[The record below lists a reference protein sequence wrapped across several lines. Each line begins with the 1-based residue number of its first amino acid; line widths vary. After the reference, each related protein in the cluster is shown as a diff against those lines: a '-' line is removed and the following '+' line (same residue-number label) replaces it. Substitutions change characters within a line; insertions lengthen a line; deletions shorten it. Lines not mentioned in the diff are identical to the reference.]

1 VPGRSH
7 ELSDRTQVDR
17 APAGVAERWA
27 IRGRLL
33 KAGVWHDVLL
43 RRMLAVADVA
53 AAVTA
58 MVALAVF
65 GDIGLAT
72 LFWLLASMPFWIVV
86 AKLDGLYDRDQRSLR
101 HMTVDEAPHLL
112 LWAVTSALV
121 VALLLHL
128 LPVPALE
135 TGEAARL
142 AGVAA
147 VAAFVLR
154 ASMRWLWRRITPP
167 ERVVILGAGAEAR
180 AARRKI
186 ALFEDM
192 HLDVVDEREEPSLEE
207 LDGPPEWLLSAD
219 RVVVAS
225 SGVDERLVRLLLTIG
240 REHQIKVSVVPP
252 AHGVYGTAVGLDRVA
267 DLPVVEYNTW
277 DVPRSTMLLK
287 RCIDL
292 AVGSIA
298 LVVFSPVLAI
308 AAIAIKLDSRGP
320 VLFRQVRA
328 GYQGRPF
335 RVVKFRT
342 MVADAEARLPDL
354 VDIAS
359 LDEPVFKLPR
369 DPRVTRVGR
378 VLRRWSIDELP
389 QLVNVLRGEMSLV
402 GPRPEQL
409 DLVERYTPEQ
419 RLRLDLK
426 PGMTGPMQVYGR
438 GGLSFDERLAVE
450 RDYIEN
456 LSLRRDVRL
465 LAMTLG
471 SVISGRGSY

>member
-1 VPGRSH
+1 
-7 ELSDRTQVDR
+7 
-17 APAGVAERWA
+17 
-27 IRGRLL
+27 
-33 KAGVWHDVLL
+33 
-43 RRMLAVADVA
+43 
-53 AAVTA
+53 
-58 MVALAVF
+58 
-65 GDIGLAT
+65 
-72 LFWLLASMPFWIVV
+72 
-86 AKLDGLYDRDQRSLR
+86 
-101 HMTVDEAPHLL
+101 
-112 LWAVTSALV
+112 
-121 VALLLHL
+121 
-128 LPVPALE
+128 VPALS

-142 AGVAA
+142 AAVAA

-167 ERVVILGAGAEAR
+167 ERVAILGTGSEAR

-192 HLDVVDEREEPSLEE
+192 HLDVVDEREKPSLEE
-207 LDGPPEWLLSAD
+207 LAGRPEWLLSVD

-225 SGVDERLVRLLLTIG
+225 SGVDEQLVRLLLTIG
-240 REHQIKVSVVPP
+240 RQHQIKVSVVPP

-292 AVGSIA
+292 AVGSVE
-298 LVVFSPVLAI
+298 LVLFAPVLAI
-308 AAIAIKLDSRGP
+308 AAVAIKLDSRGP

-328 GYQGRPF
+328 GVHGTPF

-342 MVADAEARLPDL
+342 MVANAEALLPDL
-354 VDIAS
+354 VDIAT
-359 LDEPVFKLPR
+359 LDEPMFKLPR

-389 QLVNVLRGEMSLV
+389 QLVNVLRGQMSLV

-450 RDYIEN
+450 REYIEN

-465 LAMTLG
+465 LAMTI
-471 SVISGRGSY
+471 SAVIAGRGAV